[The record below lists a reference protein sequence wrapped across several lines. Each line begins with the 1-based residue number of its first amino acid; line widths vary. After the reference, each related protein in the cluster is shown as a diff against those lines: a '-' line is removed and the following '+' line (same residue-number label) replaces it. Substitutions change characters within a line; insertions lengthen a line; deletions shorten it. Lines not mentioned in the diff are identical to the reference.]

1 MITIA
6 KIIIILFF
14 YKLLVVLFII
24 IIIILYDNN
33 IKKEIRIS
41 AKEWHTVSHR
51 SQWVKCRQYEIKW
64 DSKQGGE
71 GGGGWGKEGEKARR
85 KKGKENGKAKKKV
98 GRKGKEKNNTMLL
111 GNEPRSERMSGISH
125 KPTNLTLPIS
135 NISLQK
141 PSFIISL

>member
-51 SQWVKCRQYEIKW
+51 SQRGKGRQYEIK
-64 DSKQGGE
+64 
-71 GGGGWGKEGEKARR
+71 
-85 KKGKENGKAKKKV
+85 
-98 GRKGKEKNNTMLL
+98 
-111 GNEPRSERMSGISH
+111 
-125 KPTNLTLPIS
+125 
-135 NISLQK
+135 
-141 PSFIISL
+141 

>member
-1 MITIA
+1 M
-6 KIIIILFF
+6 IIIIIIMIIIIIIMI
-14 YKLLVVLFII
+14 II

-51 SQWVKCRQYEIKW
+51 SQRGKGRQYEIKW
-64 DSKQGGE
+64 DSKQGG
-71 GGGGWGKEGEKARR
+71 GGGWGK
-85 KKGKENGKAKKKV
+85 NGKAKKKG

-125 KPTNLTLPIS
+125 KPTKLTLPIS

-141 PSFIISL
+141 PSLIISL